1 MSLLPFS
8 GKPGHT
14 ERIQM
19 DRIQTHGNELAKERL
34 FAGLYDELHRL
45 AQRALRR
52 DGRLLPISATTLL
65 HESYLSVAKA
75 DFTDSQRFLAYA
87 ARTMRGL
94 IIDETRRRRALK
106 YGGAFV
112 ITSLDEDAESDQED
126 GAAYDHELLRINDAL
141 DELEAKDP
149 ALAELVQLRY
159 FCGLSLAQIGVL
171 RGVTQRTVQRQ
182 WDKARLL
189 LFDMLQQR

>member
-1 MSLLPFS
+1 MDS
-8 GKPGHT
+8 T
-14 ERIQM
+14 QM
-19 DRIQTHGNELAKERL
+19 DENELAKERL
-34 FAGLYDELHRL
+34 FAGLYHELHRL

-65 HESYLSVAKA
+65 HESYLSVSKA
-75 DFTDSQRFLAYA
+75 DFADSQRFLAYA

-112 ITSLDEDAESDQED
+112 ITSLDEEFEHDREESSPD
-126 GAAYDHELLRINDAL
+126 DHELLRINDAL
-141 DELEAKDP
+141 DELEAKD
-149 ALAELVQLRY
+149 AHLAELVQLRY

-189 LFDMLQQR
+189 LFDMLKQR

>member
-1 MSLLPFS
+1 
-8 GKPGHT
+8 
-14 ERIQM
+14 M
-19 DRIQTHGNELAKERL
+19 DSTQTDGNEIAKERL

-65 HESYLSVAKA
+65 HESYLSVAKH
-75 DFTDSQRFLAYA
+75 DFKDSQRFLAYA

-106 YGGAFV
+106 HGGAFV
-112 ITSLDEDAESDQED
+112 ITSLDADSENDHEETSE
-126 GAAYDHELLRINDAL
+126 YDRELLRINDAL

-171 RGVTQRTVQRQ
+171 RGVNQRTVQRQ

-189 LFDMLQQR
+189 LFDMLKRR

>member
-1 MSLLPFS
+1 MDA
-8 GKPGHT
+8 GHT
-14 ERIQM
+14 EP
-19 DRIQTHGNELAKERL
+19 NELDKQRL
-34 FAGLYDELHRL
+34 FAGLYHELHRL

-52 DGRLLPISATTLL
+52 DGRLLPISPTTLL
-65 HESYLSVAKA
+65 HESYLSVSKA
-75 DFTDSQRFLAYA
+75 DFTDPQRFLAYA

-112 ITSLDEDAESDQED
+112 ITSLDEDADIDPED
-126 GAAYDHELLRINDAL
+126 GASYDHELLRINDAL

-159 FCGLSLAQIGVL
+159 FCGLSLQQIGVL
-171 RGVTQRTVQRQ
+171 RGVAQRTVQRQ

-189 LFDMLQQR
+189 LFDMLKAR

>member
-1 MSLLPFS
+1 MSLPRSRGRRGLI
-8 GKPGHT
+8 
-14 ERIQM
+14 ERTQM
-19 DRIQTHGNELAKERL
+19 DRTQTNDSELAKERL
-34 FAGLYDELHRL
+34 FAGLYHELHRL

-65 HESYLSVAKA
+65 HESYLSVSKA
-75 DFTDSQRFLAYA
+75 DFADSQRFLAYA

-112 ITSLDEDAESDQED
+112 ITSLDEESEADQD
-126 GAAYDHELLRINDAL
+126 DSPASDDELLRINDAL
-141 DELEAKDP
+141 AELEAKDP

-159 FCGLSLAQIGVL
+159 FCGLSLQQIGVL

-189 LFDMLQQR
+189 LFDMLKW

>member
-1 MSLLPFS
+1 
-8 GKPGHT
+8 
-14 ERIQM
+14 M
-19 DRIQTHGNELAKERL
+19 DTTQTDPNELAKERL
-34 FAGLYDELHRL
+34 FAGLYHELHRL

-112 ITSLDEDAESDQED
+112 ITRLDEEVENDRDDATACDD
-126 GAAYDHELLRINDAL
+126 ELLRINDAL
-141 DELEAKDP
+141 EALEARDP

-171 RGVTQRTVQRQ
+171 RGVTQRTIQRQ

-189 LFDMLQQR
+189 LFDMLKR

>member
-1 MSLLPFS
+1 
-8 GKPGHT
+8 
-14 ERIQM
+14 M
-19 DRIQTHGNELAKERL
+19 DQNQLAKERL
-34 FAGLYDELHRL
+34 FAGLYHELHRL

-65 HESYLSVAKA
+65 HESFLSVSKP
-75 DFTDSQRFLAYA
+75 DFSDPQRFLAYA

-106 YGGAFV
+106 HGGAFV
-112 ITSLDEDAESDQED
+112 LTSFEAGSESDFESNC
-126 GAAYDHELLRINDAL
+126 GAPARDNHELLRINDAL
-141 DELEAKDP
+141 DELESKDP
-149 ALAELVQLRY
+149 SLAELVQLRY

-189 LFDMLQQR
+189 LFNMLEQR

>member
-1 MSLLPFS
+1 MKGFS
-8 GKPGHT
+8 
-14 ERIQM
+14 ERIAM
-19 DRIQTHGNELAKERL
+19 DRIRTDEKDLAKERL

-52 DGRLLPISATTLL
+52 DGHSLPISATTLL
-65 HESYLSVAKA
+65 HESYLSVSKA
-75 DFTDSQRFLAYA
+75 DFADSQRFLAYA

-106 YGGAFV
+106 YGGAFMM
-112 ITSLDEDAESDQED
+112 TSLDAGFDGEHESPTPN
-126 GAAYDHELLRINDAL
+126 DHQLLRINDAL

-189 LFDMLQQR
+189 LFNMLNQR

>member
-1 MSLLPFS
+1 
-8 GKPGHT
+8 
-14 ERIQM
+14 M
-19 DRIQTHGNELAKERL
+19 DQNELAKERL
-34 FAGLYDELHRL
+34 FAGLYHELHRL

-52 DGRLLPISATTLL
+52 DGRMLPISATTLL
-65 HESYLSVAKA
+65 HESYLSVSKA
-75 DFTDSQRFLAYA
+75 DFADSQRFLAYA

-112 ITSLDEDAESDQED
+112 MTSFEDSTESEVFSDYE
-126 GAAYDHELLRINDAL
+126 ASTASDHELLRINEAL

-171 RGVTQRTVQRQ
+171 RGVTQRTIQRQ

-189 LFDMLQQR
+189 LFDMLNQQQ

>member
-1 MSLLPFS
+1 MDSL
-8 GKPGHT
+8 
-14 ERIQM
+14 
-19 DRIQTHGNELAKERL
+19 QTDGNELAKERL
-34 FAGLYDELHRL
+34 FAGLYHELHRL

-52 DGRLLPISATTLL
+52 DGRMLPISATTLL
-65 HESYLSVAKA
+65 HESYLSVSKA
-75 DFTDSQRFLAYA
+75 DFADSQRFLAYA

-106 YGGAFV
+106 HGGAFV
-112 ITSLDEDAESDQED
+112 ITSLDAQSDGDHDESSVYDQ
-126 GAAYDHELLRINDAL
+126 ELLRINDAL
-141 DELEAKDP
+141 EELEEKDP

-171 RGVTQRTVQRQ
+171 RGVAQRTVQRQ

-189 LFDMLQQR
+189 LFDMLKQR

>member
-1 MSLLPFS
+1 MSLPRSRGRRGLI
-8 GKPGHT
+8 

-19 DRIQTHGNELAKERL
+19 DRTQTNDSELAKERL
-34 FAGLYDELHRL
+34 FAGLYHELHRL

-65 HESYLSVAKA
+65 HESYLSVSKA
-75 DFTDSQRFLAYA
+75 DFADSQRFLAYA

-112 ITSLDEDAESDQED
+112 ITSLDEESEADQD
-126 GAAYDHELLRINDAL
+126 DSPASDDELLRINDAL
-141 DELEAKDP
+141 AELEAKDP

-159 FCGLSLAQIGVL
+159 FCGLSLQQIGVL

-189 LFDMLQQR
+189 LFDMLKQR

>member
-1 MSLLPFS
+1 MDTV
-8 GKPGHT
+8 HT
-14 ERIQM
+14 DE
-19 DRIQTHGNELAKERL
+19 NELAKERL
-34 FAGLYDELHRL
+34 FAGLYHELHRL

-65 HESYLSVAKA
+65 HESYLNVSKA

-112 ITSLDEDAESDQED
+112 ITSLDQEFEQDREDSTPCA
-126 GAAYDHELLRINDAL
+126 HELLRINDAL
-141 DELEAKDP
+141 EELAATHPE
-149 ALAELVQLRY
+149 LAELVQLRY

-171 RGVTQRTVQRQ
+171 RGVAQRTVQRQ

-189 LFDMLQQR
+189 LFDMLKPR

>member
-1 MSLLPFS
+1 
-8 GKPGHT
+8 
-14 ERIQM
+14 M
-19 DRIQTHGNELAKERL
+19 DRIHINQNELAKERL
-34 FAGLYDELHRL
+34 FEGLYHELHRL
-45 AQRALRR
+45 AQHALRR
-52 DGRLLPISATTLL
+52 DGRLLSISATTLL
-65 HESYLSVAKA
+65 HESYLSVSKA

-106 YGGAFV
+106 YGGNFV
-112 ITSLDEDAESDQED
+112 ITSFDVGSESENE
-126 GAAYDHELLRINDAL
+126 ASAKYDSQLLRINDAL
-141 DELEAKDP
+141 EALEASDP

-189 LFDMLQQR
+189 LFDMLKNC

>member
-1 MSLLPFS
+1 MNTL
-8 GKPGHT
+8 
-14 ERIQM
+14 
-19 DRIQTHGNELAKERL
+19 QTDPNELAKERL
-34 FAGLYDELHRL
+34 FAGLYHELHRL

-65 HESYLSVAKA
+65 HESYLSVSKA
-75 DFTDSQRFLAYA
+75 DFADSQRFLAYA

-106 YGGAFV
+106 HGGEFV
-112 ITSLDEDAESDQED
+112 ITSLDEDAENDHEE
-126 GAAYDHELLRINDAL
+126 GAAYDQELLRINDAL
-141 DELEAKDP
+141 EELEAQDP

-159 FCGLSLAQIGVL
+159 FCGLSLQQIGVM

-189 LFDMLQQR
+189 LFNMLKQS

>member
-1 MSLLPFS
+1 MNSVHS
-8 GKPGHT
+8 
-14 ERIQM
+14 
-19 DRIQTHGNELAKERL
+19 DRNELAKERL
-34 FAGLYDELHRL
+34 FEGLYHELHRL

-65 HESYLSVAKA
+65 HESYLSVSKA
-75 DFTDSQRFLAYA
+75 DFSDPQRFLAYA

-106 YGGAFV
+106 HGGAFV
-112 ITSLDEDAESDQED
+112 ITSLDEDSEGDQED
-126 GAAYDHELLRINDAL
+126 SAAYDDELLRINDAL
-141 DELEAKDP
+141 EELEAKDP

-159 FCGLSLAQIGVL
+159 FCGLSLAQIGVM
-171 RGVTQRTVQRQ
+171 RGVAQRTVQRQ

-189 LFDMLQQR
+189 LFNMLNRS